1 VTEEATPVT
10 DQPVEE
16 VEGRQGGAAPS
27 GVRGRLKAMDP
38 ARRITLLVLAVV
50 LVLFA
55 WHLVSDRG
63 TPYTQFG
70 KVDGYV
76 VPIASQ
82 VSGYVSRVDVVLNE
96 GFSASRPRPLF
107 EGRLEVGVIGNPDYD
122 VTADGQRFLMVKRS
136 EASAPVKIHV
146 ILNWDRELAQLFA
159 DQV

>member
-1 VTEEATPVT
+1 MTEEATPVT
-10 DQPVEE
+10 DQPVAE

-38 ARRITLLVLAVV
+38 ARRITLLVLAAV

-96 GFSASRPRPLF
+96 IVHGGDTLIEINPRPFQLA
-107 EGRLEVGVIGNPDYD
+107 VN
-122 VTADGQRFLMVKRS
+122 
-136 EASAPVKIHV
+136 SA
-146 ILNWDRELAQLFA
+146 R
-159 DQV
+159 